1 MANFRYLSAVY
12 RNLVRR
18 LERFLRIAD
27 IVTQILL
34 LAYFVF
40 LAYDNFDEP
49 ALFYPYIAIIAISLF
64 GLIYTLLTHGKKD
77 PTTKKVNR
85 IVNVGRWAIRGLVL
99 SINLILFFVKGG
111 TDTEKI
117 LWAVSVIFLVL
128 QILLDIITRE
138 VIHQY
143 QLVLDAI
150 ALDVDDV
157 DGVFGRIL
165 QHTKIKGAL
174 APRAALARSRSDAL
188 IRMSYLNRIED
199 RLEAVMEGRLIVQV
213 GKKTLTKRRIEKTI
227 QEAVKEAEEILA
239 KEKLSEFLQKLDA
252 LTDGRPLPMPL
263 GEQLQANSYV
273 VHNAS
278 NPDVPVNYATL
289 LYTLAGLTI
298 FVKNHFEEK
307 GEPDYEYDAFFLDL
321 INAAVIEDYAAL
333 PVKQGDE
340 KRPILPFFRKK
351 GEQEEMHGLFK
362 RIKKRFAQDKE
373 AKKEEPKKTDE
384 SK

>member
-18 LERFLRIAD
+18 LERAVRIAD
-27 IVTQILL
+27 IITQSLM

-64 GLIYTLLTHGKKD
+64 GLLYTLLTHGKKD

-85 IVNVGRWAIRGLVL
+85 IVNVGRWTIRGLVL

-199 RLEAVMEGRLIVQV
+199 RLEDVTEGRLIVQV

-239 KEKLSEFLQKLDA
+239 KEKLSEFL
-252 LTDGRPLPMPL
+252 
-263 GEQLQANSYV
+263 
-273 VHNAS
+273 
-278 NPDVPVNYATL
+278 
-289 LYTLAGLTI
+289 
-298 FVKNHFEEK
+298 
-307 GEPDYEYDAFFLDL
+307 
-321 INAAVIEDYAAL
+321 
-333 PVKQGDE
+333 
-340 KRPILPFFRKK
+340 
-351 GEQEEMHGLFK
+351 
-362 RIKKRFAQDKE
+362 
-373 AKKEEPKKTDE
+373 
-384 SK
+384 